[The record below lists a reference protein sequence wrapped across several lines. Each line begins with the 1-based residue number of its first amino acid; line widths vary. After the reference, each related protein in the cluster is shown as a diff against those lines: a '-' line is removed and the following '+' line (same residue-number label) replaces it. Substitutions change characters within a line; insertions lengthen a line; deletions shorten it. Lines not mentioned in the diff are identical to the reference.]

1 MMNEGLTTLR
11 VLQRHDIKVDEYFSR
26 RILEMIKLERSN
38 FVFSNLGVEMNI
50 PKNEGTKNFTVRR
63 YNHLPLNSTSDFLLY
78 DGENALD
85 ITAPTVLKPEAQKVQ
100 GTVNQYGV
108 IMEESDVAADIH
120 FDNIKAI
127 YQPELARHA
136 AELIERNTV
145 ESFADASEY
154 YVGTNVDAADDI
166 TATDIVTFKDFR
178 VVALTMS
185 NANRRGHSRY
195 GGKFVAVMH
204 PNVMNDLL
212 DDEVLVNKLLTPGGE
227 NGPIKQ
233 GTLAKYMAYGMYF
246 TDTLICPV
254 TPNTGGVNVYT
265 SYVLGHNPYMVLG
278 LGSQNVKFYDTGFTA
293 DKSDPLGQKATFGYK
308 LWTGAKV
315 IDPMAI
321 TAVYSASGYDM
332 AIYTG
337 ADDIYGAAA
346 DQETEETTPDENP
359 DGE

>member
-1 MMNEGLTTLR
+1 MTTLE
-11 VLQRHDIKVDEYFSR
+11 VLQKNGLSVNEYFSKR
-26 RILEMIKLERSN
+26 LLEMIKLERSN
-38 FVFSNLGVEMNI
+38 FVFTNLGVEMNL
-50 PKNEGTKNFTVRR
+50 PKNEGTKTFTVRR
-63 YNHLPLNSTSDFLLY
+63 YNHLPLNAVSDHLLTE
-78 DGENALD
+78 GV
-85 ITAPTVLKPEAQKVQ
+85 APEALKPEGHKVS
-100 GTVNQYGV
+100 GTINQYGV
-108 IMEESDVAADIH
+108 IMDETDVAADIH

-136 AELIERNTV
+136 AELIERNIV
-145 ESFADASEY
+145 ESFTDASEY
-154 YVGTNVDAADDI
+154 YVGTAADAADDI
-166 TATDIVTFKDFR
+166 TASAIVKFKDFR

-185 NANRRGHSRY
+185 NANRRGHSKY

-212 DDEVLVNKLLTPGGE
+212 DDEVLVNKLLVPGSE

-254 TPNTGGVNVYT
+254 TKNGSGVNVYK
-265 SYVLGHNPYMVLG
+265 SYVLGYNPYMVLG
-278 LGSQNVKFYDTGFTA
+278 LGSSNVKFYDTGFTA

-321 TAVYSASGYDM
+321 TTVYSASGYDI
-332 AIYTG
+332 ALNDGTYLNEG
-337 ADDIYGAAA
+337 AQKVDVPGVTAGTNSIP
-346 DQETEETTPDENP
+346 EKWEL
-359 DGE
+359 

>member
-1 MMNEGLTTLR
+1 MAAATTTLA
-11 VLQRHDIKVDEYFSR
+11 VLQKNGLSVNEYFSKR
-26 RILEMIKLERSN
+26 LLEMIKLERSN
-38 FVFSNLGVEMNI
+38 FVFTNLGVEMNI
-50 PKNEGTKNFTVRR
+50 PRNEGTRNFTVRR
-63 YNHLPLNSTSDFLLY
+63 YNHLPLNAVSDHLLTE
-78 DGENALD
+78 GV
-85 ITAPTVLKPEAQKVQ
+85 APEALKPEGHKVT
-100 GTVNQYGV
+100 GTINQYGV
-108 IMEESDVAADIH
+108 IMDETDVAADIH

-136 AELIERNTV
+136 AELIERNIV
-145 ESFADASEY
+145 ESFTDASEY
-154 YVGTNVDAADDI
+154 YVGTNKVKEADI
-166 TATDIVTFKDFR
+166 TAADIVKFKDFR
-178 VVALTMS
+178 IVALTMS

-212 DDEVLVNKLLTPGGE
+212 DDEVLINKLLTPGGE

-254 TPNTGGVNVYT
+254 KNNGTVNVYT
-265 SYVLGHNPYMVLG
+265 SYVLGYNPYMVLG
-278 LGSQNVKFYDTGFTA
+278 LGSSNVKFYDTGFAA

-321 TAVYSASGYDM
+321 TAVFSASGYDI
-332 AIYTG
+332 AL
-337 ADDIYGAAA
+337 D
-346 DQETEETTPDENP
+346 
-359 DGE
+359 DGEYLNDEEQKPDIPGVTAGTDSIPEDYQW